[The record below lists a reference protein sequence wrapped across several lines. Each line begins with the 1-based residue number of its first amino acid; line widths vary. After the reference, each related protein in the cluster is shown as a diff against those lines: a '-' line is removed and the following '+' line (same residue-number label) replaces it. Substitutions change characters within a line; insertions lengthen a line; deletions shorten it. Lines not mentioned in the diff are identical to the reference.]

1 MSILTGA
8 VTAVF
13 NFLVGDI
20 RILIGTI
27 VALVAAA
34 VLAGV
39 SPAWAGLLLFAMLAV
54 TLALALRHELEP

>member
-13 NFLVGDI
+13 NFLVGDL

-27 VALVAAA
+27 VALAVAAI
-34 VLAGV
+34 LAGV
-39 SPAWAGLLLFAMLAV
+39 SPAWAGLLLFAMLAI
-54 TLALALRHELEP
+54 TLALALRRELEP